1 MVHPVLD
8 DVDRAILREL
18 QEDGR
23 LSNLDLARR
32 VGLSPPAT
40 HARVRRLERDG
51 VIGRYVAI
59 VDREQA
65 GFDLLCF
72 VNVGLR
78 AHRHD
83 EIERFRDAVAAMPEV
98 LEIHHVTGEY
108 DYVLRVAL
116 RNRRDLERFLVE
128 RLSLLPGIARIQT
141 SLVLREVKRTTAL
154 PIPAGGPDEVAVEPA
169 PRGPTPPKPPH
180 GGPA

>member
-1 MVHPVLD
+1 MPEGHVVHPDLD
-8 DVDRAILREL
+8 DIDRAVLREL
-18 QEDGR
+18 QADGR
-23 LSNLDLARR
+23 LSNVDLARR
-32 VGLSPPAT
+32 IGLSPPAT

-51 VIGRYVAI
+51 VIARYVAL

-72 VNVGLR
+72 VSVGLR
-78 AHRHD
+78 AHNHD
-83 EIERFRDAVAAMPEV
+83 EIERFRSVVTAMPEV

-116 RNRRDLERFLVE
+116 RNRRDLERFLVD
-128 RLSLLPGIARIQT
+128 RLSLIPGIARIQT

-154 PIPAGGPDEVAVEPA
+154 PIATEPPAGPA
-169 PRGPTPPKPPH
+169 GEGVDR
-180 GGPA
+180 

>member
-1 MVHPVLD
+1 VVHPALD
-8 DVDRAILREL
+8 AIDETILREL
-18 QEDGR
+18 QSDGR

-51 VIGRYVAI
+51 VIARYVAL
-59 VDREQA
+59 VDRELA

-83 EIERFRDAVAAMPEV
+83 DIERFRDTVTAMPEV

-116 RNRRDLERFLVE
+116 HNRRDLERFLVD
-128 RLSLLPGIARIQT
+128 RLSLIPGIARIQT

-154 PIPAGGPDEVAVEPA
+154 PIAIEAPAGPVPEGVD
-169 PRGPTPPKPPH
+169 R
-180 GGPA
+180 